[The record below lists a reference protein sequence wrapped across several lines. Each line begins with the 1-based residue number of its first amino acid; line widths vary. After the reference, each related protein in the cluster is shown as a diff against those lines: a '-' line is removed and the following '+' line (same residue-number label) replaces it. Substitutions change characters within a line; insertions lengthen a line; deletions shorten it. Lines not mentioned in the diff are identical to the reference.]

1 MWSIQRCVLDSRAK
15 TITCVENAVGV
26 GGGRLLAA
34 VDPALG
40 RVNARPG
47 DRRCRTRNK
56 LFIVSRAGM
65 VPNPIYR
72 DHEFPTVN
80 FTLDLHLAISS
91 PLQLPSHPLFRKAS
105 RDPTTFA
112 HRHGPKGPRTC
123 SQTRPPKRLRKPPSH
138 VCLSRRKD
146 DDHAWFLAHQLR
158 HWHVGALLPDLRA
171 VPLAPAAR

>member
-1 MWSIQRCVLDSRAK
+1 MRSR
-15 TITCVENAVGV
+15 I
-26 GGGRLLAA
+26 
-34 VDPALG
+34 
-40 RVNARPG
+40 
-47 DRRCRTRNK
+47 
-56 LFIVSRAGM
+56 S
-65 VPNPIYR
+65 
-72 DHEFPTVN
+72 TVN

-123 SQTRPPKRLRKPPSH
+123 CQTRPPKRLRKPPSH

-158 HWHVGALLPDLRA
+158 HWHLGAVLPDLRP
-171 VPLAPAAR
+171 VPVAPAAR